1 MKKIG
6 LVVFSALIITSCV
19 SKKKFDQTE
28 NLLMVAE
35 SRLSKAQNEKSE
47 CAEENEELQATVESY
62 YQKIYELQKENE
74 NRIGL
79 NPDGTL
85 VTAES
90 MQNMR
95 RVLQNVDPEKLAQ
108 AQTLNDSINLAIA
121 YNIKQSFVETITEVD
136 EDGNEVQRTTVAPEM
151 EGLEVQVNHPVVRI
165 SIQNSILYSSGS
177 SWVTAKSFPLIERL
191 SGIIKSEPSMEVLV
205 EGHADT
211 MPVVEG
217 SYLEDNWMMG
227 SRRAVAV
234 VRVMENKYGVNGE
247 QLIASSRSHFKPV
260 AENTTP
266 EGRSQNRRTTITL
279 MPNMEKF
286 MQLMK

>member
-62 YQKIYELQKENE
+62 YQRIYELQKENE

-90 MQNMR
+90 MENMR

-211 MPVVEG
+211 VPVVEG

>member
-90 MQNMR
+90 MENMR

-211 MPVVEG
+211 VPVVEG

>member
-28 NLLMVAE
+28 NPLMVAE

-151 EGLEVQVNHPVVRI
+151 EGLEVQVNHPVVKI